1 MALVSRISHGSTVA
15 TNTALERRG
24 ARLGVI
30 TTAGFRDVLVRA
42 SGAVDFRDLK
52 EKLVVRQNSTYEYFR
67 RIIGD
72 YAEIAET

>member
-1 MALVSRISHGSTVA
+1 MRVCISGIFNEEEASK
-15 TNTALERRG
+15 
-24 ARLGVI
+24 
-30 TTAGFRDVLVRA
+30 GFRDVLVRA

-72 YAEIAET
+72 YAEISET